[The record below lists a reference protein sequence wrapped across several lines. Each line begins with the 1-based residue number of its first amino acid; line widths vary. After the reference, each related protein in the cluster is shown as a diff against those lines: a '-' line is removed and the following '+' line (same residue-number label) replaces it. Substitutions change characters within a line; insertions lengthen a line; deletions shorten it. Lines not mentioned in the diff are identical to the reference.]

1 MILRNIFLYTSIIL
15 LFALRMAFA
24 AQDIDLDRLQDIPNV
39 VFLQEDVIGG
49 GAPSKEALKE
59 MKRQGFKSVIDLR
72 MKIEGTMF
80 AKALVEKLEIKYFNI
95 PIRASN
101 ISDEHMKQFDE
112 IISDPDNKPAL
123 VHCAVGGRVQVLW
136 QQYKKEK
143 KDDPTFE

>member
-1 MILRNIFLYTSIIL
+1 MTLRKIYHCVMIIL
-15 LFALRMAFA
+15 LFALQPAIA
-24 AQDIDLDRLQDIPNV
+24 DQGIDLDLLRDIPNV

-49 GAPSKEALKE
+49 GVPSKEALKE
-59 MKRQGFKSVIDLR
+59 IKRQGFKSVIDLR

-136 QQYKKEK
+136 QQYKKGKE
-143 KDDPTFE
+143 DDPALE